1 MVKISYA
8 IMALTMLAIMSVP
21 TQAQSLKGLGNKIK
35 KAAQETVNDAAGAK
49 KAGNSTSSPSIGGL
63 KSTIGGGKY
72 NGFIIMGI
80 KAGTATI
87 TVTIGSVSRTLK
99 IRVNNK

>member
-8 IMALTMLAIMSVP
+8 IMALTMFAIMSVP

-49 KAGNSTSSPSIGGL
+49 KPVIPPAHLLSGG
-63 KSTIGGGKY
+63 
-72 NGFIIMGI
+72 
-80 KAGTATI
+80 
-87 TVTIGSVSRTLK
+87 
-99 IRVNNK
+99 

>member
-8 IMALTMLAIMSVP
+8 IMALTMFAIMSVP

-49 KAGNSTSSPSIGGL
+49 KAGNSTSSPSIGGAEIDHRRRKIQWL
-63 KSTIGGGKY
+63 HNYGHQGG
-72 NGFIIMGI
+72 NCNDNRHDRLRLQNSEN
-80 KAGTATI
+80 T
-87 TVTIGSVSRTLK
+87 S
-99 IRVNNK
+99 